1 MHEIQLACRYL
12 QRMKRIFTATC
23 IGFLVVTAIGAEDE
37 RLYVNNKKV
46 PENRQ
51 DLDAIQST
59 LMKVLPRARAATV
72 CVKLG
77 KGSGSAVIVSPDGL
91 VLTAAHVS
99 QDAGKK
105 VTLVFEDGT
114 EVEGKTLGLNSETD
128 AGMIQIVTKREEEW
142 PYVEIDRD
150 DASILGDWVFALGH
164 SGGFDKDRG
173 VVVRLGRLVRLA
185 NSTFQSDCLLI
196 GGDSGGPLFD
206 MNGKLIG
213 INSRV
218 GKELQSN
225 MHVPM
230 TEFTKYWDEMVKGE
244 FMGEGPFAQKAV
256 KGNGYL
262 GMASEAHE
270 GGGIK
275 VTVVGENSPA
285 EKSGIKVG
293 DVLLTM
299 NEKPLSKRDDLKEIM
314 KDLSVGDEVVFE
326 LTRDGKKETLTVTIG
341 ER

>member
-1 MHEIQLACRYL
+1 MHEISLACRL
-12 QRMKRIFTATC
+12 AMRMRQLIAATSLC
-23 IGFLVVTAIGAEDE
+23 LVMGSIAVADDE
-37 RLYVNNKKV
+37 RLYVNDKKV

-77 KGSGSAVIVSPDGL
+77 KGTGSAVIVSPEGL

-99 QDAGKK
+99 QTPGKK

-114 EVEGKTLGLNSETD
+114 EVEAKTLGLNSETD
-128 AGMIQIVTKREEEW
+128 AGMIQITTEREEEW

-150 DASILGDWVFALGH
+150 DAAVLGDWVFALGH
-164 SGGFDKDRG
+164 SGGFDKERG
-173 VVVRLGRLVRLA
+173 VVVRLGRLVRMA

-206 MNGKLIG
+206 MNGRVIG

-230 TEFTKYWDEMVKGE
+230 TEFTSKWDEMLKGD

-256 KGNGYL
+256 KGNGFL
-262 GMASEAHE
+262 GFASEANE
-270 GGGIK
+270 GGGIVVTK
-275 VTVVGENSPA
+275 VGKESPA
-285 EKSGIKVG
+285 EKGGIKVG
-293 DVLLTM
+293 DVILKM
-299 NEKPLSKRDDLKEIM
+299 NETPLSKREDLKDVM
-314 KDLSVGDEVVFE
+314 KELSVGDEVVFE
-326 LTRDGKKETLTVTIG
+326 IQRGDKKETLTVTIG
-341 ER
+341 AR